1 MIKELI
7 AFEKFK
13 IVVVFEAVYLDFFLI
28 QSFRFKRVLFNDI
41 FLGSKISLL
50 VKMLL
55 KFRKL
60 WVFRAVDTPESQ
72 ILIID
77 TVSQNK
83 LNTIKIHVIWY
94 L

>member
-1 MIKELI
+1 MVKELI

-28 QSFRFKRVLFNDI
+28 ESFRFKRVLFNDI